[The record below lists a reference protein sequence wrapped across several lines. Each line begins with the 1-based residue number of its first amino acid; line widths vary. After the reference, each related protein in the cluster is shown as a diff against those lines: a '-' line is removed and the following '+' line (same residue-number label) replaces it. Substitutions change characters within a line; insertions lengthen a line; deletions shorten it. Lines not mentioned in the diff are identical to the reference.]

1 MLPSIEHAFFRS
13 AELAIHGVNSV
24 NSRRNAHMPL
34 QPVPGQT
41 AETTANPLAARTETL
56 RPQPAIV
63 KSPLRYPGGKSRAV
77 KRILKL
83 FPPDLDTLASP
94 FFGGG
99 SVELACAA
107 NGVRVYGYD
116 GFEPLVDFWQAAL
129 EQAPDLAKRV
139 YQYHPLTRTKF
150 YALQKQY
157 FDLTDRTERAAAF
170 FTLNRSSYSGTTLSG
185 GMSPG
190 HPRFNESAIERLANF
205 RLDNLT
211 VEHADFKQSLSK
223 HHNHFLYLDPPY
235 ANGGKLYGKQGD
247 MHEDFDHEGLASIL
261 HSRGEWVL
269 SYNDCERVRDLYSD
283 NAFITPEW
291 TYGMNTSKES
301 NEVLILSEDLPVP

>member
-1 MLPSIEHAFFRS
+1 M
-13 AELAIHGVNSV
+13 
-24 NSRRNAHMPL
+24 NSRRRARMPAQSVL
-34 QPVPGQT
+34 RQT
-41 AETTANPLAARTETL
+41 AGTVTNPPVTRAATL
-56 RPQPAIV
+56 RSQTAAV

-77 KRILKL
+77 NRILTYISRG
-83 FPPDLDTLASP
+83 LDTLASP
-94 FFGGG
+94 FLGGG

-129 EQAPDLAKRV
+129 EDAPNLARLV
-139 YQYHPLTRTKF
+139 YEYHPLTRTKF

-157 FDLTDRTERAAAF
+157 FDLTDRIERAAAF

-205 RLDNLT
+205 RQDNLT
-211 VEHADFKQSLSK
+211 VKHADFKESLSK
-223 HHNHFLYLDPPY
+223 HPDHFLYLDPPY

-247 MHEDFDHEGLASIL
+247 MHEDFDHEGLADIL
-261 HSRGEWVL
+261 RGRGRWVL
-269 SYNDCERVRDLYSD
+269 SYNDCERVRDLYPD
-283 NAFITPEW
+283 NPFITPEW
-291 TYGMNTSKES
+291 TYGMSTKKES
-301 NEVLILSEDLPVP
+301 NEVLILGAELPLP

>member
-1 MLPSIEHAFFRS
+1 MNNRRS
-13 AELAIHGVNSV
+13 AQV
-24 NSRRNAHMPL
+24 PL
-34 QPVPGQT
+34 QSALRQTTETFANPPVARTPTLRTSRTQT
-41 AETTANPLAARTETL
+41 AA
-56 RPQPAIV
+56 V

-77 KRILKL
+77 NRILRYII
-83 FPPDLDTLASP
+83 PHGLDTLASP

-129 EQAPDLAKRV
+129 EDAPNLARLV
-139 YQYHPLTRTKF
+139 YEYHPLPRTQF

-157 FDLTDRTERAAAF
+157 FGLTDRIERAAAF

-205 RLDNLT
+205 HQDNLT
-211 VEHADFKQSLSK
+211 VEHADFKESLPK
-223 HHNHFLYLDPPY
+223 HRDHFLYLDTPY

-247 MHEDFDHEGLASIL
+247 MHEDFDHEGLADIL
-261 HSRGEWVL
+261 HRRGRWVL
-269 SYNDCERVRDLYSD
+269 SYNDCERVRDLYPD
-283 NAFITPEW
+283 NPFITPEW
-291 TYGMNTSKES
+291 TYGMSTRKES
-301 NEVLILSEDLPVP
+301 NEILILDEDRSIMSMTSRAKRLRYRQPVR